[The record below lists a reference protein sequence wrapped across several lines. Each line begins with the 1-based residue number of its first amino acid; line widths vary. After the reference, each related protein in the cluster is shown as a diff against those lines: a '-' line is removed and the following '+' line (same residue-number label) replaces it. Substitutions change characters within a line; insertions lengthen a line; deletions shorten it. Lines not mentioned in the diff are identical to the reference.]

1 MPEQAANW
9 ERVKEIV
16 GLALEARGEAR
27 STLIADACAGDAAL
41 RKEVE
46 SLLQYSG
53 HTGVLDRV
61 VSETVHH
68 AIAANAAPPWRIGPY
83 RIEREL
89 GSGGMGTVYLGIRED
104 DQFPARVAIKVTQR
118 GGEALLERFKH
129 ERRILAG
136 LIHPYIAR
144 MLDAGMLEDGRPYFV
159 MEYVDGRPIDEFVE
173 QVRPAVLELFLK
185 VCAAVQFAHQN
196 LVIHRDLKPGNILVT
211 ETGDPRLLDFGIA
224 KLMAG
229 ADVIQSDETRPWE
242 RMLTPSS
249 ASPEQVAGGAI
260 TIASDVYSLGVLL
273 YRLLTGVSPY
283 AGAPDFNVDPARAIR
298 EYEPPPASS
307 TARLGPRERRMLLGD
322 LDNILRKALEKEPSR
337 RYGTVQ
343 ELAADI
349 ERHLKGLPIEARP
362 ASFSYRAAKFI
373 RRNRVAAAAAGL
385 LALSVSGGLVA
396 SLQYAHRA
404 HLEQLRSQREFGALR
419 KLTHSFLFEIDDAI
433 HELPGATAVH
443 ELVVRRAE
451 EYLDQLSK
459 EAGDDTVVL
468 NDLAESYTRIAQLL
482 GGSRHARGDM
492 SPRRGLENGLKALAI
507 RRHLAALSPGDTR
520 LAVELQDSLYAVAS
534 SYATL
539 GDFTRSL
546 DLLTEQMHLSEQAW
560 ERNRVPDAGYMLGT
574 SLTGISDC
582 QRTLGR
588 YDEAV
593 DSARRSLAVR
603 QQLLQSDPSSMRAR
617 RVVGISYEYIGY
629 ALFWQGNYAA
639 AAEQHRAALEQF
651 EPVARI
657 DSRQRR
663 LVADAH
669 GGQCESL
676 AHAGE
681 TREALPHCEAAVA
694 IYGGMAEADSGN
706 VQAREDLASAES
718 ALSLALDRA
727 HSMRRALE
735 AQQRARRLFVAALA
749 HDPDSLDLAEDN
761 AKSLIELAS
770 IQQQLHAA
778 GEAAEAAEEA
788 RNTLRSLTQRF
799 PQSHAFVVLLKQAED
814 ISER

>member
-1 MPEQAANW
+1 MAEQAANW
-9 ERVKEIV
+9 ARVKEIV
-16 GLALEARGEAR
+16 GLALEARGEER
-27 STLIADACAGDAAL
+27 PTFIAHACAGDAAL
-41 RKEVE
+41 REEVE

-61 VSETVHH
+61 VSETVHD
-68 AIAANAAPPWRIGPY
+68 AIAQNAAPPWRIGPY

-118 GGEALLERFKH
+118 GGEALRERFKH

-144 MLDAGMLEDGRPYFV
+144 LLDAGMLEDGRPYFI

-173 QVRPAVLELFLK
+173 QARPNVLELFLK
-185 VCAAVQFAHQN
+185 ACAAVQFAHQN

-224 KLMAG
+224 KLMA
-229 ADVIQSDETRPWE
+229 ADNTQNDETRPWE

-283 AGAPDFNVDPARAIR
+283 AGAPGFNVDPARSIR

-307 TARLGPRERRMLLGD
+307 TARLGPRERRMLRGD
-322 LDNILRKALEKEPSR
+322 LDNILRKALEKDPTR
-337 RYGTVQ
+337 RYATAL

-349 ERHLKGLPIEARP
+349 ERHLKGLPVEARP

-373 RRNRVAAAAAGL
+373 RRNRVTVAAAGL

-404 HLEQLRSQREFGALR
+404 HLEQRRSQREFGALR
-419 KLTHSFLFEIDDAI
+419 QLTHSFLFEIDDAI

-482 GGSRHARGDM
+482 GGARHARGDV

-507 RRHLAALSPGDTR
+507 RRRLVALSPGDAR

-534 SYATL
+534 SYAAL

-560 ERNRVPDAGYMLGT
+560 ERNRSPDHGYMLGT
-574 SLTGISDC
+574 SLTGMSDC

-617 RVVGISYEYIGY
+617 RVIGISYEYIGY

-669 GGQCESL
+669 GGLCESL
-676 AHAGE
+676 AHVGKTA
-681 TREALPHCEAAVA
+681 EALPHCEAAVA

-727 HSMRRALE
+727 HLTKRALE
-735 AQQRARRLFVAALA
+735 AQQRARRLFVAALT

-778 GEAAEAAEEA
+778 GEATEAAEEA

-814 ISER
+814 LFER